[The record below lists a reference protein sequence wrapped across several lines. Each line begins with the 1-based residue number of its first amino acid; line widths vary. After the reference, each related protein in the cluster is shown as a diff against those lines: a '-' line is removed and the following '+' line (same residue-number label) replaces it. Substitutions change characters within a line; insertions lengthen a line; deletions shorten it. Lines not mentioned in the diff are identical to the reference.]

1 MAISYIGNLESTKA
15 LPFLKEVLN
24 SEQSDLHD
32 PAEWYIAMAF
42 LQDGQKDGAR
52 EQLMEITKKSSKF
65 QQLAIQL
72 LDEW

>member
-1 MAISYIGNLESTKA
+1 
-15 LPFLKEVLN
+15 
-24 SEQSDLHD
+24 
-32 PAEWYIAMAF
+32 MAF
-42 LQDGQKDGAR
+42 LQDGQKDSAR